1 MYTQVITHTLAL
13 ADQAM
18 RDDTQDLANS
28 QTPGFRAQTL
38 SFQQQLA
45 QALRQSPAAAA
56 TVTGVTET
64 EPGSLSPDGSSVDLT
79 AVMVNLPSPANAGSH
94 GSNDQ
99 QSDDLVRTHGLP
111 RGVPAN
117 LRLLSK
123 EGFPSDG

>member
-79 AVMVNLPSPANAGSH
+79 AVMVNLTQNEDVYDMAAQALQMQEAMDQTT
-94 GSNDQ
+94 SNPTT
-99 QSDDLVRTHGLP
+99 S
-111 RGVPAN
+111 
-117 LRLLSK
+117 
-123 EGFPSDG
+123 